1 KISRAPLINS
11 SPPGVTIPR
20 DQRAWHHRSPQD
32 PRRKTMLLQRLFR
45 RKSGRRLPA
54 RSSFALAAAVMEF
67 RQLLSAGAVPY
78 LVPTAAG
85 VSFTPVMTT
94 GDTVGSYTMA
104 GTPDGLGAFDN
115 GDGTFTLLMNHEFA
129 LASSFGPNEGVAH
142 THNASL
148 GADGAGAYVD
158 RLVINKADLT
168 VLSGT
173 DQMLVVIDG
182 AAGTSIPAG
191 SHVLNFS
198 RFCSGDLAAPTAFY
212 NPATGLGTTAR
223 IYMNGEETLAASDP
237 ALASVVGRAMAHVV
251 TGPENG
257 NSYILPLFGRHSWE
271 NLLANPDSGDTTL
284 VIGDEDNSLTNS
296 KIVVYVGTKQSGAG
310 LNEIQKAGLTDGTAS
325 DLLINPD
332 GTTFS
337 LVAAGSGTNFPRPE
351 DGAWDPT

>member
-85 VSFTPVMTT
+85 ASFATILTT
-94 GDTVGSYTMA
+94 GDSVGSYTMA

-115 GDGTFTLLMNHEFA
+115 GNGTFTLLMNHEFA

-158 RLVINKADLT
+158 RLVIRKSDLA
-168 VLSGT
+168 VLSGG
-173 DQMLVVIDG
+173 DQILKVFDG
-182 AAGTSIPAG
+182 ATGLQIPAG
-191 SHVLNFS
+191 SHLLNFS
-198 RFCSGDLAAPTAFY
+198 RFCSGDLPAVTAFY
-212 NPATGLGTTAR
+212 NPETGRGTKVR
-223 IYMNGEETLAASDP
+223 IYMNGEETLAATDP
-237 ALASVVGRAMAHVV
+237 ALANVVGRAMAHIVS
-251 TGPENG
+251 GPNNG
-257 NSYILPLFGRHSWE
+257 NSYTLPLFGRHSWE
-271 NLLANPDSGDTTL
+271 NLLANPDTGDTTL
-284 VIGDEDNSLTNS
+284 VIGDEDNTLTNS
-296 KIVVYVGTKQSGAG
+296 KLVIYVGTKQSGPG
-310 LNEIQKAGLTDGTAS
+310 LNDIQKAGLT
-325 DLLINPD
+325 
-332 GTTFS
+332 
-337 LVAAGSGTNFPRPE
+337 
-351 DGAWDPT
+351 